1 MEIKHTNGHYEVFY
15 NGDFIFSADTYRE
28 ALSEIEIYIQ
38 QHKINVL

>member
-1 MEIKHTNGHYEVFY
+1 MEIKNINGHYEVFY

-28 ALSEIEIYIQ
+28 ALSEIENYIQ